1 VSERFSDLRLN
12 TGRGGTEENFWPSF
26 TDIMTVIVMIFMMV
40 MLVLLLKNMDLVQRL
55 QTTLKSERAATQQVK
70 TTSSLNRDLQMQLER
85 TQAQLDMLRMQLM
98 DMGEERDRL
107 REQLAQNRSA
117 LEQEQAARQQEH
129 QRLVQEQ
136 TTSAALN
143 TRLNEAATQLASL
156 QSERRKQN
164 ERITALEQEKQQ
176 STNRLADLQGE
187 FSNLKVK
194 YDKLVRPARTSRGK
208 YVVKVRILRRDGKL
222 LRSIQGPN
230 QQQAT
235 DVDEAALKQML
246 DTLHNQHPDDMY
258 VRIIFPDDSGLSYS
272 EAWKM
277 TESLLQKY
285 DYYYRA
291 KPVPNRPVNRPSGNP
306 TP

>member
-1 VSERFSDLRLN
+1 VNERFSDLRLN
-12 TGRGGTEENFWPSF
+12 TGRGGSEENFWPSF

-70 TTSSLNRDLQMQLER
+70 TTSSLNRDLQTQLER
-85 TQAQLDMLRMQLM
+85 TQTQLDMLRMQLM

-107 REQLAQNRSA
+107 REQLTQNRSA
-117 LEQEQAARQQEH
+117 LEQEQTARQQEH

-136 TTSAALN
+136 TASAALN
-143 TRLNEAATQLASL
+143 TRLNEAATQRASL
-156 QSERRKQN
+156 ETEHRKQN
-164 ERITALEQEKQQ
+164 EKITTLEQQKRQ
-176 STNRLADLQGE
+176 STNRLAALQGE

-222 LRSIQGPN
+222 LRSIQGPK
-230 QQQAT
+230 QQQAAN
-235 DVDEAALKQML
+235 VDEASLKQTL
-246 DTLHNQHPDDMY
+246 DKLHSKHPDDMY

-277 TESLLQKY
+277 TESLLQTY

-291 KPVPNRPVNRPSGNP
+291 KTQVKRPLDSNSNK
-306 TP
+306 